1 MSKGHGRSVISNE
14 HPTGW
19 VSAVAAYLFFFFFFP
34 YTGFASRAEGACPV
48 GVIRIGRRGD

>member
-1 MSKGHGRSVISNE
+1 MMSKGHGRSVISNE

-34 YTGFASRAEGACPV
+34 VTLDLRLERKGLVQWG
-48 GVIRIGRRGD
+48 